1 MTKCVSSCRALF
13 SVLCSAMLT
22 GFSTS
27 QKLTIFAIVFA
38 IGSVTSGFADEGMWL
53 FNAPPLEQLKEK
65 YQFEPTQQWLEHL
78 QKASVRFNSGGSGS
92 FVSANGLVITNH
104 HVGADTLQKI
114 SDPQHNYLKN
124 GFYARTQAD
133 EIKSTDLELNVL
145 ASIEDVTGRVNG
157 ALKPG
162 MTDDQASNARNS
174 VIAAIEKES
183 KDKTGLRSDV
193 VTLYQGGAYHL
204 YRYKRYD
211 DVRLVFAPEQQIAFY
226 GGDPDNFEYPRY
238 DLDICIFRVY
248 ENGQPAKIDHYP
260 KWNSRG
266 PSDGELIFVS
276 GSPGKTDRQLTV
288 DELADMRDR
297 FLPYLLRM
305 FNRREVLELS
315 YSARSFENARKA
327 RDDLFGDQ
335 NNRKRYNGYLAGL
348 LDPQIWSA
356 LQAREQKL
364 RAAIAHDSKLQS
376 TANAH
381 DRIKNAQAEIAK
393 VSPLYNYLEIER
405 SKTTTYRPPRAFVG
419 NLFKYARLLI
429 RAVDER
435 AKPNGERIPEFRDSA
450 RDSLELELFSTE
462 PIYDDYEILRLTDS
476 LTDFASQFGA
486 ADPLVKKVLA
496 GKSPHDRAVELVS
509 DTKLKDVAVR
519 KNLYGK
525 DAAALQAAHD
535 PMIDLARLVDGPARE
550 AKKIYDAQEEIKK
563 QAYSEIAK
571 ARFAIEGTGGYP
583 DATFTLRLSY
593 GTVRGY
599 EQDGKQIHA
608 FTDFAGL
615 YQRATEHD
623 NRPPFDLPKR
633 WIDKKGNLNLAT
645 HFNFVS
651 DPDIIG
657 GNSGSPV
664 VNKTNEFVGI
674 IFDGN
679 IQSLVLDCI
688 YTDTQARAVSVD
700 SAAII
705 EALRKVYDANALA
718 DELEGARK

>member
-1 MTKCVSSCRALF
+1 MPNGFRRFFLGPVF
-13 SVLCSAMLT
+13 VLAIAIDASA
-22 GFSTS
+22 
-27 QKLTIFAIVFA
+27 V
-38 IGSVTSGFADEGMWL
+38 ADEGMWP
-53 FNAPPLEQLKEK
+53 FNAPPLKQLKEK
-65 YQFEPTQQWLEHL
+65 YQFEPTPQWLDHL

-104 HVGADTLQKI
+104 HVAADCLQKFG
-114 SDPQHNYLKN
+114 DEQHNYLRD
-124 GFYARTQAD
+124 GFYAKTQS
-133 EIKSTDLELNVL
+133 EEKKCVDLELNVL
-145 ASIEDVTGRVNG
+145 ESIEDVTARVNSAVKSGMSSDAAAG
-157 ALKPG
+157 ARR
-162 MTDDQASNARNS
+162 NA
-174 VIAAIEKES
+174 IAQIEKES
-183 KDKTGLRSDV
+183 KEKTGLRSDV

-226 GGDPDNFEYPRY
+226 GGDPDNFEYPRF

-248 ENGQPAKIDHYP
+248 ENGQPAKIDNFL

-266 PSDGELIFVS
+266 PSNVELTFVS
-276 GSPGKTDRQLTV
+276 GSPGKTDRQLTL
-288 DELADMRDR
+288 DELADTRDR
-297 FLPYLLRM
+297 YLPYVLRM

-335 NNRKRYNGYLAGL
+335 NNRKRYDGYLAGL
-348 LDPQIWSA
+348 LDPQTWSA
-356 LQAREQKL
+356 LTAREQKL
-364 RAAIAHDSKLQS
+364 RDAIARDPKLRS
-376 TANAH
+376 TTAAY

-393 VSPLYNYLEIER
+393 NAPLYNYLEQER
-405 SKTTTYRPPRAFVG
+405 PITIGYRGPRALSG

-450 RDSLELELFSTE
+450 RESLELELFSTE

-476 LTDFASQFGA
+476 LTDFASQFA
-486 ADPLVKKVLA
+486 ANDPLVQKVLA
-496 GKSPHDRAVELVS
+496 GKSPHARAVELVTG
-509 DTKLKDVAVR
+509 TKLKDVAVR
-519 KNLYGK
+519 KDIYGK
-525 DAAALQAAHD
+525 DAAALQAFHD
-535 PMIDLARLVDGPARE
+535 PMIDLARLVDGPARD
-550 AKKIYDAQEEIKK
+550 ARKRYDAQEEIKK

-571 ARFAIEGTGGYP
+571 AHFAIEGASSYP

-599 EQDGKQIHA
+599 EQDGKQIPP

-615 YQRATEHD
+615 YQRSVEHD
-623 NRPPFDLPKR
+623 NKSPFDLPQR
-633 WIDKKGNLNLAT
+633 WIDKKANLNLAT

-651 DPDIIG
+651 DADIIG

-664 VNKTNEFVGI
+664 VNKANEFVGI

-688 YTDTQARAVSVD
+688 FTDKQARAVSVD

-705 EALRKVYDANALA
+705 EALRKVYGASGLA
-718 DELEGARK
+718 DELESAK

>member
-1 MTKCVSSCRALF
+1 MPNGFRRFFLGPVF
-13 SVLCSAMLT
+13 VLAIAIDASA
-22 GFSTS
+22 
-27 QKLTIFAIVFA
+27 V
-38 IGSVTSGFADEGMWL
+38 ADEGMWP
-53 FNAPPLEQLKEK
+53 FNAPPLKQLKEK
-65 YQFEPTQQWLEHL
+65 YQFEPTPQWLDHL

-104 HVGADTLQKI
+104 HVAADCLQKFG
-114 SDPQHNYLKN
+114 DEQHNYLRD
-124 GFYARTQAD
+124 GFYAKTQS
-133 EIKSTDLELNVL
+133 EEKKCVDLELNVL
-145 ASIEDVTGRVNG
+145 ESIEDVTARVNSAVKSGMSSDAAAG
-157 ALKPG
+157 ARR
-162 MTDDQASNARNS
+162 NA
-174 VIAAIEKES
+174 IAQIEKES
-183 KDKTGLRSDV
+183 KEKTGLRSDV

-211 DVRLVFAPEQQIAFY
+211 DVRLVFATEQQIAFY
-226 GGDPDNFEYPRY
+226 GGDPDNFEYPRF

-248 ENGQPAKIDHYP
+248 ENGQPAKIDNFL

-266 PSDGELIFVS
+266 PSNVELTFVS
-276 GSPGKTDRQLTV
+276 GSPGKTDRQLTL
-288 DELADMRDR
+288 DELADTRDR
-297 FLPYLLRM
+297 YLPYVLRM

-315 YSARSFENARKA
+315 YSARSFGNARKA

-335 NNRKRYNGYLAGL
+335 NNRKRYDGYLAGL
-348 LDPQIWSA
+348 LDPQTWSA
-356 LQAREQKL
+356 LTAREQKL
-364 RAAIAHDSKLQS
+364 RDAIARDPKLRS
-376 TANAH
+376 TTAAY

-393 VSPLYNYLEIER
+393 NAPLYNYLEQER
-405 SKTTTYRPPRAFVG
+405 PITIGYRGPRALSG

-450 RDSLELELFSTE
+450 RESLELELFSTE

-476 LTDFASQFGA
+476 LTDFASQFA
-486 ADPLVKKVLA
+486 ANDPLVQKVLA
-496 GKSPHDRAVELVS
+496 GKSPHARAVELVTG
-509 DTKLKDVAVR
+509 TKLKDVAVR
-519 KNLYGK
+519 KDIYGK
-525 DAAALQAAHD
+525 DAAALQAFHD
-535 PMIDLARLVDGPARE
+535 PMIDLARLVDGPARD
-550 AKKIYDAQEEIKK
+550 ARKRYDAQEEIKK

-571 ARFAIEGTGGYP
+571 AHFAIEGASSYP

-599 EQDGKQIHA
+599 EQDGKQIPP

-615 YQRATEHD
+615 YQRSVEHD
-623 NRPPFDLPKR
+623 NKSPFDLPQR
-633 WIDKKGNLNLAT
+633 WIDKKANLNLAT

-651 DPDIIG
+651 DADIIG

-664 VNKTNEFVGI
+664 VNKANEFVGI

-688 YTDTQARAVSVD
+688 FTDKQARAVSVD

-705 EALRKVYDANALA
+705 EALRKVYGASGLA
-718 DELEGARK
+718 DELESAK

>member
-1 MTKCVSSCRALF
+1 MFTASEISRNLRPLAVVCVIAF
-13 SVLCSAMLT
+13 VVSA
-22 GFSTS
+22 S
-27 QKLTIFAIVFA
+27 
-38 IGSVTSGFADEGMWL
+38 ADEGMWL
-53 FNAPPLEQLKEK
+53 FNAPPLKQLKEK

-114 SDPQHNYLKN
+114 SDPQHNYLKD
-124 GFYARTQAD
+124 GFYATTQAD

-145 ASIEDVTGRVNG
+145 MSIEDVTARVDG
-157 ALKPG
+157 AVKPG
-162 MTDDQASNARNS
+162 MTNEQASGARSS
-174 VIAAIEKES
+174 VVAAIEKES

-248 ENGQPAKIDHYP
+248 ENGQPAKIDHYL

-266 PSDGELIFVS
+266 PSDHELIFVS
-276 GSPGKTDRQLTV
+276 GSPGKTDRQLTL

-297 FLPYLLRM
+297 YLPYVLRM
-305 FNRREVLELS
+305 FNRREVLDVA
-315 YSARSFENARKA
+315 YGARSFENARKA

-335 NNRKRYNGYLAGL
+335 NNRKRYDGYLAGL

-364 RAAIAHDSKLQS
+364 RDAIASDPKLRS
-376 TANAH
+376 AADAY
-381 DRIKNAQAEIAK
+381 DRIKNAQTEIAK
-393 VSPLYNYLEIER
+393 NAPLYNYLEQER
-405 SKTTTYRPPRAFVG
+405 PSPVGYRSPRAFFG
-419 NLFKYARLLI
+419 NLFKYAKLLL

-435 AKPNGERIPEFRDSA
+435 AKPNGERIPQFRDSA

-476 LTDFASQFGA
+476 LTDFASEFGA
-486 ADPLVKKVLA
+486 DDPLVKKVLA

-509 DTKLKDVAVR
+509 GTKLKDVAVR
-519 KNLYGK
+519 KVLYGK
-525 DAAALQAAHD
+525 DAAAFQAAHD
-535 PMIDLARLVDGPARE
+535 PMIDLARFVDGPARE
-550 AKKIYDAQEEIKK
+550 AKKIYDAQDEIKK
-563 QAYSEIAK
+563 QAYADIAR
-571 ARFAIEGTGGYP
+571 ARFAIEGTGSYP

-599 EQDGKQIHA
+599 EQDGKQIPA

-615 YQRATEHD
+615 YQRSAEHD
-623 NRPPFDLPKR
+623 NRSPFDLPKR
-633 WIDKKGNLNLAT
+633 WIEKKASLNLAT

-664 VNKTNEFVGI
+664 VNKANEFVGI

-688 YTDTQARAVSVD
+688 YTDTQSRAVSVD
-700 SAAII
+700 SGAIT
-705 EALRKVYDANALA
+705 EALRKVYDAGTLV
-718 DELEGARK
+718 DELEGIKK